1 MRESHDGAGPVREP
15 VVEGIFYPEKSTELE
30 NLIATLI
37 SKSPSV
43 PADPGAIVTPHA
55 SLSYSGE
62 TMAAAFK
69 RAAGLPRD
77 LIVLVGPVHRD
88 EESVIIVPESRTF
101 RTPLGACRV
110 DATLCAQLLEENA
123 TVVQDDIPHLEEHCI
138 EVQLP
143 FVQYLFPNATILP
156 ILLGSPTAPTVAAL
170 SQALHLIAEVAN
182 GSILFVISSNM
193 TGYLEAQQA
202 KDEASHLIE
211 LLLEARWRDI
221 LGEYQASTLS
231 THGVGCL
238 AAFLSCASEYGEDRK
253 MHRELLARQNSFAQ
267 NPDVQRVV
275 EYASFAFFTRT

>member
-15 VVEGIFYPEKSTELE
+15 VVEGIFYPEKSSELE

-69 RAAGLPRD
+69 RAAALARD
-77 LIVLVGPVHRD
+77 LVVLVGPVHRD
-88 EESVIIVPESRTF
+88 EEPVIILPESRTF

-110 DATLCAQLLEENA
+110 DGRLCAQLLEENA
-123 TVVQDDIPHLEEHCI
+123 AVVQDDIPHLEEHCI

-143 FVQYLFPNATILP
+143 FVQYLFPDAAILP
-156 ILLGSPTAPTVAAL
+156 ILLGSPTPPTVAAL
-170 SQALHLIAEVAN
+170 SQALHLIAEVAS
-182 GSILFVISSNM
+182 GSILFVVSSNM
-193 TGYLEAQQA
+193 TGYREAQQA

-211 LLLEARWRDI
+211 LLLGASWREV
-221 LGEYQASTLS
+221 LAEYQAKTLS

-238 AAFLSCASEYGEDRK
+238 AAFLSFASEFADDRK
-253 MHRELLARQNSFAQ
+253 VQPELLARQNSFAQ

-275 EYASFAFFTRT
+275 EYASFAFFTGT